1 MLHFSLK
8 WVKRNTSRVWRFR
21 FRDPPLEGQNL
32 INGCFASLKPS
43 DGIYSTTSLIRPFLL
58 QSCYLDI
65 VGRPFIV
72 NHGVLVSKIK
82 ILKNQKYRAKFS
94 SFQVLICIK
103 KISSFVICNLIFLNK
118 LFRSASFS
126 VKSGEC
132 SLSDMD
138 RFSVIAR
145 SAYQSAEG
153 IEYFESNC
161 VDDPVKMCDFQK
173 TEGRILK
180 TVDAVYQVNLPLLIC
195 ISFAYANFIWIFL
208 NLTSCKTW
216 IFKLLKI

>member
-1 MLHFSLK
+1 MWIAILNFII
-8 WVKRNTSRVWRFR
+8 
-21 FRDPPLEGQNL
+21 L
-32 INGCFASLKPS
+32 INLFISFKP
-43 DGIYSTTSLIRPFLL
+43 
-58 QSCYLDI
+58 C
-65 VGRPFIV
+65 
-72 NHGVLVSKIK
+72 
-82 ILKNQKYRAKFS
+82 
-94 SFQVLICIK
+94 
-103 KISSFVICNLIFLNK
+103 
-118 LFRSASFS
+118 RSASFS

-180 TVDAVYQVNLPLLIC
+180 TVDAVYQVNFPRLIC
-195 ISFAYANFIWIFL
+195 IFKFI
-208 NLTSCKTW
+208 
-216 IFKLLKI
+216 